1 MDKRFVAVVDLHF
14 QKAAFVSQCDQ
25 FGTNMNLRYVS
36 IQIRQ
41 LAAFLTRIPI
51 GELAAHRVIIAVYL
65 GAFCILAIFARVTHM
80 VEVGEAEG
88 GEANFKLM
96 AVISGRTS
104 SHDFHNQNL

>member
-25 FGTNMNLRYVS
+25 FGMNLRYVS
-36 IQIRQ
+36 IQNRQ

-88 GEANFKLM
+88 GER
-96 AVISGRTS
+96 RT
-104 SHDFHNQNL
+104 